1 MSNVKELKCCF
12 NIFLFWFIW
21 YGKYWYW
28 RVIIFLVIKIFSVI
42 MVFFYEIFIDMFI
55 YIYISIEIYKFK
67 IKYDNLLLCMW
78 LKYLCFWICW
88 IVDILNIIM
97 SDYIDSCVII
107 NFKML
112 EI

>member
-1 MSNVKELKCCF
+1 M
-12 NIFLFWFIW
+12 IFVW

-42 MVFFYEIFIDMFI
+42 MVLFEIFIDMFI

-78 LKYLCFWICW
+78 LKYLGFWICW

-97 SDYIDSCVII
+97 SDYIDKCVII